1 MPKVNFTFSSTNS
14 LQLTLL
20 LLFFQITFYSK
31 HLQGQERIDIL
42 IVGGGASGCAAAIQ
56 AGKLQAKVILV
67 EEGTWLGGMLTS
79 SGVSAID
86 GNHNLPSGI
95 WGEFRERI
103 YKHYGGAQNV
113 STGWVSNTLFEPHI
127 GNKIFKEWI
136 REFSS
141 VNAMF
146 ETSVKKIQWNQN
158 VWSVDLIRHGK
169 VASLT
174 AKFIIDATELGDV
187 SAQLGYPYFIG
198 MDDQQRFKE
207 DEAPL
212 VSNDIIQDLTYVA
225 ILKDYGKGTDKRI
238 QRPKDYNPAIF
249 DCACTHADPITT
261 QKAIID
267 CEKMLDYGKLPNRK
281 YMINWPNCGNDFYLN
296 IIEANKNNRLAS
308 IHQAKE
314 RTFEFIYYL
323 QNDLGY
329 RNLGLADDEFP
340 TEDLLPIIPYYR
352 ESRRFISETMLSLPY
367 VKAPYNQPYRFYQTG
382 IAVGDYPIDHHHK
395 KNLAAP
401 TIDFLKIR
409 VPSYNIPLGSLIPK
423 GSTNLIVAEK
433 SIGVSNI
440 VNGATRLQ
448 PVVLGIGQGAGAI
461 AAIAAQQNQ
470 NLQTLNIREVQQ
482 TLLNHNAYIMP
493 FVDIDLKNKHFKA
506 IQRIGATGIIK
517 GTGVPYKWANQTWF
531 YPDQSISEYELV
543 EGLRNLYPQMTN
555 FWEASGNPLTIA
567 FLQHILK
574 ELNNQITYEDIQ
586 KIWSA
591 NDLGVISGTNQP
603 LNRVQ
608 ASVLIDAI
616 LKPFEIAI
624 DFNGMPKHY

>member
-198 MDDQQRFKE
+198 MDDQQR
-207 DEAPL
+207 D
-212 VSNDIIQDLTYVA
+212 
-225 ILKDYGKGTDKRI
+225 
-238 QRPKDYNPAIF
+238 
-249 DCACTHADPITT
+249 
-261 QKAIID
+261 
-267 CEKMLDYGKLPNRK
+267 RK
-281 YMINWPNCGNDFYLN
+281 
-296 IIEANKNNRLAS
+296 S
-308 IHQAKE
+308 
-314 RTFEFIYYL
+314 
-323 QNDLGY
+323 
-329 RNLGLADDEFP
+329 
-340 TEDLLPIIPYYR
+340 
-352 ESRRFISETMLSLPY
+352 
-367 VKAPYNQPYRFYQTG
+367 
-382 IAVGDYPIDHHHK
+382 
-395 KNLAAP
+395 
-401 TIDFLKIR
+401 
-409 VPSYNIPLGSLIPK
+409 
-423 GSTNLIVAEK
+423 
-433 SIGVSNI
+433 
-440 VNGATRLQ
+440 
-448 PVVLGIGQGAGAI
+448 VV
-461 AAIAAQQNQ
+461 
-470 NLQTLNIREVQQ
+470 
-482 TLLNHNAYIMP
+482 
-493 FVDIDLKNKHFKA
+493 
-506 IQRIGATGIIK
+506 
-517 GTGVPYKWANQTWF
+517 
-531 YPDQSISEYELV
+531 
-543 EGLRNLYPQMTN
+543 
-555 FWEASGNPLTIA
+555 
-567 FLQHILK
+567 
-574 ELNNQITYEDIQ
+574 
-586 KIWSA
+586 
-591 NDLGVISGTNQP
+591 
-603 LNRVQ
+603 
-608 ASVLIDAI
+608 
-616 LKPFEIAI
+616 
-624 DFNGMPKHY
+624 